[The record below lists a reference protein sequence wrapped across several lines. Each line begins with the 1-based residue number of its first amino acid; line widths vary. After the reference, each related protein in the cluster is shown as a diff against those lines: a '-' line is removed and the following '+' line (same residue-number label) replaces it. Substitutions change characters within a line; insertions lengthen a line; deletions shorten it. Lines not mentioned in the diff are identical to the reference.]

1 MLPVNATRRSWKWP
15 ASGRMTIA
23 ALLVLGLLWC
33 TSLAQ
38 EPAATPAKPAATP
51 NKPAANPVTPS
62 TAQAQQPAKPQ
73 GGSTAPAGQAA
84 TKPAA
89 EPSPSATVATTQ
101 NQGTQKP
108 AAAAPVDPKFS
119 DLWVLLPAGVAIF
132 LAIATRQVV
141 PSLFL
146 GLLVGAYMMVPRLS
160 QTSPF
165 ASDWAVIAGFRLTV
179 EKYILD
185 SALLNAD
192 HMKIIVF
199 TLMIGFTVGVIGA
212 NGGTAGMVHIVAG
225 NTQSRRRGAIT
236 AWIAGLV
243 VFFDDYAN
251 TMIVGP
257 TMQPVFDKVK
267 LSRAKLAYIVDST
280 AAPVASLAL
289 IGTWVG
295 SEISFINEGLAKV
308 HASAAP
314 AFLVGDGGQVVNG
327 MTAFVQSLPY
337 RFYPILA
344 LFLVL
349 VLALT
354 GRDFGPMWKSESR
367 ALSKIDPPKVPTG
380 SSGGSAGDAPPVPR
394 WWLGLIPI
402 AVLVGVTMIVLAVS
416 GYTASDTAAAMAQ
429 ANPDGSLVWAKLPLW
444 ERLGVILSNA
454 SSYNSILYGAFL
466 SAIVAMVLT
475 IFARAGGIRK
485 AADAGLD
492 GMTRMFPAIVI
503 LILAWSLSDVQK
515 GLTVGKIVTDHLIHA
530 GFPVVWLP
538 LSVFAAAALI
548 SFATGSSWTT
558 MGVMCPAV
566 VGIAVQ
572 MLGPNSGVDVGH
584 ARHLFFAAIGS
595 VLAGSVF
602 GDHCSPI
609 SDTTV
614 LSSIAS
620 DCPHEEHVWTQI
632 PYALVAAVASMGLGD
647 ALCSGYNH
655 PWYVGLLAGAA
666 FLTVFVYIVGRRPR
680 ADFALAKEEPPVAP
694 A

>member
-1 MLPVNATRRSWKWP
+1 MPCLDATRRSWKWP

-23 ALLVLGLLWC
+23 ALLVLGLLWSA
-33 TSLAQ
+33 SLAQ
-38 EPAATPAKPAATP
+38 EPMAAPTKPAAQ
-51 NKPAANPVTPS
+51 PVTPS
-62 TAQAQQPAKPQ
+62 TAEAQQPVEPQSGSVKPASAQ
-73 GGSTAPAGQAA
+73 QVTTNPAGA
-84 TKPAA
+84 
-89 EPSPSATVATTQ
+89 PSPTATTGTTKDE
-101 NQGTQKP
+101 GTQKP
-108 AAAAPVDPKFS
+108 ATAAPLDPAYY
-119 DLWVLLPAGVAIF
+119 DLFVLIPAGVAIL

-146 GLLVGAYMMVPRLS
+146 GLLAGAYMMVPCLPS
-160 QTSPF
+160 TSPF
-165 ASDWAVIAGFRLTV
+165 ASNWAVIAGFRLTV

-185 SALLNAD
+185 GALLNAD

-199 TLMIGFTVGVIGA
+199 TLMIGFTVGVIGE

-295 SEISFINEGLAKV
+295 AEVGFINDGLAKV

-344 LFLVL
+344 LYLVL
-349 VLALT
+349 ILALSD
-354 GRDFGPMWKSESR
+354 RDFGPMLKSESR
-367 ALSKIDPPKVPTG
+367 ALSKIDPPTPPTG
-380 SSGGSAGDAPPVPR
+380 SSGGPSGDAPPVPR
-394 WWLGLIPI
+394 WWLGLIPV

-416 GYTASDTAAAMAQ
+416 GYTADKTVAAMAQ
-429 ANPDGSLVWAKLPLW
+429 STADGSLVWAKLPLW

-466 SAIVAMVLT
+466 SAIVALVLT
-475 IFARAGGIRK
+475 LFARAGGIRK

-503 LILAWSLSDVQK
+503 LVLAWSLSAVQK
-515 GLTVGKIVTDHLIHA
+515 GLTVGDIVTAHLVNA

-566 VGIAVQ
+566 VGIAVK
-572 MLGPNSGVDVGH
+572 MLGPDSGVHVET

-614 LSSIAS
+614 LSSLAS

-632 PYALVAAVASMGLGD
+632 PYALVAAIASMGLGD
-647 ALCSGYNH
+647 ALCSGYGE
-655 PWYVGLLAGAA
+655 PWYVGLAAGAA
-666 FLTVFVYIVGRRPR
+666 FLTLFVYIVGRRPHG
-680 ADFALAKEEPPVAP
+680 DFALAKEDPPAAP